1 VNTAPV
7 EASVGDVRD
16 AVTDGGALLV
26 DVREPWE
33 YEQQRIPGAVL
44 IPMAQVPARLAEF
57 PADRD
62 VYVHCKMGARSA
74 RVVEYLRSKGLERTV
89 NVAGGLDAWVEA
101 GLPVEP

>member
-1 VNTAPV
+1 MNTVPV
-7 EASVGDVRD
+7 EASVRDAHD
-16 AVTDGGALLV
+16 AVTGGALLV

-33 YEQQRIPGAVL
+33 YDQQRIPGAVL
-44 IPMAQVPARLAEF
+44 IPMAEVPARLAEF
-57 PADRD
+57 PADR
-62 VYVHCKMGARSA
+62 VIYVHCKMGGRSA